1 MGDISLY
8 FYATTESQNI
18 PEGTHKDHKVQR
30 SAPHRSEMKFL
41 FVKWNYTNINVS
53 LPVKIY

>member
-30 SAPHRSEMKFL
+30 SAPQFQMEFL

>member
-30 SAPHRSEMKFL
+30 SAPQFQMKFL